1 MNARRCA
8 VLLALGLLLTS
19 RSARADTPVVYDLGA
34 GPTGVKPLNTSA
46 ELVEL
51 RIDLGSDVSTGSVCE
66 DGDGDE
72 LCAADL
78 LVTLD
83 GPGVITDFDAGSGVI
98 YEPYPFSPTTAL
110 RLNVLQSL
118 SPPAPGP
125 QDLGT
130 LTVDASGGSQGNP
143 IRIDVSGQAVDA
155 AGSLVTIPTRTIALP
170 EPSGGVLLVSGILG
184 LTVLTW
190 LRARSSGPSTSAIS
204 SSSGGGSG
212 E

>member
-1 MNARRCA
+1 MNAHRCA
-8 VLLALGLLLTS
+8 VLLGLALLLGVG
-19 RSARADTPVVYDLGA
+19 SARADTPVVYDASA
-34 GPTGVKPLNTSA
+34 GPTGVKELSTSA
-46 ELVEL
+46 ELVQL
-51 RIDLGSDVSTGSVCE
+51 RIDLGSDVSTGAVCK

-83 GPGVITDFDAGSGVI
+83 GPGAIVAFSPPGPGSEVI
-98 YEPYPFSPTTAL
+98 YEPSSFFPTTTTL

-130 LTVDASGGSQGNP
+130 LTVDASGGWQGTP
-143 IRIDVSGQAVDA
+143 IRIDVSGQAVNA

-170 EPSGGVLLVSGILG
+170 EASGRVLLLSGILG
-184 LTVLTW
+184 LGVLQW
-190 LRARSSGPSTSAIS
+190 LRARTVASGARAQPNR
-204 SSSGGGSG
+204 
-212 E
+212 

>member
-1 MNARRCA
+1 MNFHRC
-8 VLLALGLLLTS
+8 VFLLALSLLLAS
-19 RSARADTPVVYDLGA
+19 VSARADTPVVYDLEA
-34 GPTGVKPLNTSA
+34 GPTGVKYLFTSA
-46 ELVEL
+46 EIVEL
-51 RIDLGSDVSTGSVCE
+51 RIDLGSDESTGTVCV

-72 LCAADL
+72 LCAADV

-83 GPGVITDFDAGSGVI
+83 GPGEIVGFSEGSGVV
-98 YEPYPFSPTTAL
+98 YDPDPFTPTTTL

-130 LTVDASGGSQGNP
+130 LTVDASGSSQGTP

-155 AGSLVTIPTRTIALP
+155 AGDLVTIPTRTIALP
-170 EPSGGVLLVSGILG
+170 EPSGGALLVSGILG

-190 LRARSSGPSTSAIS
+190 LRARSAASGAQAPPNR
-204 SSSGGGSG
+204 
-212 E
+212 

>member
-1 MNARRCA
+1 MTAHRCA
-8 VLLALGLLLTS
+8 VLLVLALLLGLG
-19 RSARADTPVVYDLGA
+19 SARADTPVVYDASA
-34 GPTGVKPLNTSA
+34 GPTGVRELSTSS
-46 ELVEL
+46 EESVEL

-83 GPGVITDFDAGSGVI
+83 GPGSIDAFSPGSGVI
-98 YEPYPFSPTTAL
+98 YEPDPPTTAL

-118 SPPAPGP
+118 SPPTPGP

-130 LTVDASGGSQGNP
+130 LTVDASGGWQGTP
-143 IRIDVSGQAVDA
+143 IRIDVSGQAVNA

-170 EPSGGVLLVSGILG
+170 EASGRALLLSGILG
-184 LTVLTW
+184 LGVLQW
-190 LRARSSGPSTSAIS
+190 LRARTVASGARAQPNR
-204 SSSGGGSG
+204 
-212 E
+212 

>member
-8 VLLALGLLLTS
+8 VLLALSLLLTS
-19 RSARADTPVVYDLGA
+19 RSAQADTPVVYDLGA
-34 GPTGVKPLNTSA
+34 GPTGVKLLRTST
-46 ELVEL
+46 ESVEV
-51 RIDLGSDVSTGSVCE
+51 RIDLGSESSTGSVCTG
-66 DGDGDE
+66 GDGDE
-72 LCAADL
+72 LCAADV

-83 GPGVITDFDAGSGVI
+83 GPGTIVTFAEGSGVV
-98 YEPYPFSPTTAL
+98 YEPYPFSATTTL

-130 LTVDASGGSQGNP
+130 LTVDASGGSQGTP

-184 LTVLTW
+184 LTVLQW
-190 LRARSSGPSTSAIS
+190 LRARNAASSAQAPPNR
-204 SSSGGGSG
+204 
-212 E
+212 